1 VKVAS
6 QGSLARYA
14 RGVAIAFEFTGSIV
28 GGAIAGWWIDR
39 WLGTAPYAALGLTL
53 LGTVVGFVRLL
64 QMLQRF
70 RSIDRQAG

>member
-1 VKVAS
+1 MNVAS
-6 QGSLARYA
+6 QGALGRYA
-14 RGVAIAFEFTGSIV
+14 RGVGIAFEFTGSIV

-39 WLGTAPYAALGLTL
+39 WLGTDPYAALVLTL